1 MELAWCR
8 KCHADVSLAHAIAEL
23 PCPSC
28 GAKTYFII
36 VESADQETLLGES
49 ERMERLGRWEDAA
62 DALEECRK
70 RGLISAADFNLSSA
84 NLEWRR
90 QCATAAVS
98 LLSSGGVP
106 LPKFR
111 AALEADFDSLL
122 CLGTPRCRR
131 YGRMVASGVERFPS
145 YDARYPGFGKQ
156 GGCLA

>member
-36 VESADQETLLGES
+36 VESADREALLGES

-62 DALEECRK
+62 AALEECRK
-70 RGLISAADFNLSSA
+70 RGLISAADFNLSSTR
-84 NLEWRR
+84 LEWRG
-90 QCATAAVS
+90 QCASAAVA
-98 LLSSGGVP
+98 LLTSGGVP

-111 AALEADFDSLL
+111 AALEAEFDSFVVDWLL
-122 CLGTPRCRR
+122 QDCRLIR
-131 YGRMVASGVERFPS
+131 LVPAGSNYIVEVA
-145 YDARYPGFGKQ
+145 
-156 GGCLA
+156 

>member
-36 VESADQETLLGES
+36 VESADREALLGES

-98 LLSSGGVP
+98 MLSSGGVP

-111 AALEADFDSLL
+111 AALEADFDSFVVDWLL
-122 CLGTPRCRR
+122 QDCRLIR
-131 YGRMVASGVERFPS
+131 LVPAGSNYIVEVA
-145 YDARYPGFGKQ
+145 
-156 GGCLA
+156 

>member
-36 VESADQETLLGES
+36 VESADRETLLGES

-111 AALEADFDSLL
+111 AALEADFDSFVVDWLL
-122 CLGTPRCRR
+122 QDCRLIR
-131 YGRMVASGVERFPS
+131 LVPAGSNYIVEVA
-145 YDARYPGFGKQ
+145 
-156 GGCLA
+156 

>member
-36 VESADQETLLGES
+36 VESADREALLGES

-111 AALEADFDSLL
+111 AALEADFDSFVVDWLL
-122 CLGTPRCRR
+122 QDCRLIR
-131 YGRMVASGVERFPS
+131 LVPAGSNYIVEVA
-145 YDARYPGFGKQ
+145 
-156 GGCLA
+156 

>member
-36 VESADQETLLGES
+36 VESADPEALLGES

-111 AALEADFDSLL
+111 AALEADFDSFVVDWLL
-122 CLGTPRCRR
+122 QDCRLIR
-131 YGRMVASGVERFPS
+131 LVPAGSNYIVEVA
-145 YDARYPGFGKQ
+145 
-156 GGCLA
+156 

>member
-36 VESADQETLLGES
+36 VESADREALLGES

-111 AALEADFDSLL
+111 AALEAEFDSFVVDWLL
-122 CLGTPRCRR
+122 QDCRLIR
-131 YGRMVASGVERFPS
+131 LVPAGSNYIVEVA
-145 YDARYPGFGKQ
+145 
-156 GGCLA
+156 

>member
-111 AALEADFDSLL
+111 AALEADFDSFVVDWLL
-122 CLGTPRCRR
+122 QDCRLIR
-131 YGRMVASGVERFPS
+131 LVPAGSNYIVEVA
-145 YDARYPGFGKQ
+145 
-156 GGCLA
+156 

>member
-36 VESADQETLLGES
+36 VESADREALLGES

-98 LLSSGGVP
+98 LLSGS
-106 LPKFR
+106 
-111 AALEADFDSLL
+111 
-122 CLGTPRCRR
+122 
-131 YGRMVASGVERFPS
+131 
-145 YDARYPGFGKQ
+145 
-156 GGCLA
+156 